1 MPENVTT
8 ARKSSFVL
16 WLCATLVLAGLILWL
31 SLIKVPQFP
40 GLDLNDKVKHF
51 LAYAALGLSVCS
63 VISRAFVR
71 QPRRY
76 VVLAGICMAT
86 LYGISLE
93 FAQALFTSDRECSVF
108 DMIADLL
115 GSAAGS
121 GLWAAAGPMFVQ
133 IRIWRRA

>member
-1 MPENVTT
+1 MPENMAG
-8 ARKSSFVL
+8 ARKLSFVL
-16 WLCATLVLAGLILWL
+16 WLCATLALAGLILWL
-31 SLIKVPQFP
+31 SLIRVPRFA
-40 GLDLNDKVKHF
+40 GLEINDKVEHF
-51 LAYAALGLSVCS
+51 LAYTALGVSVCS

-71 QPRRY
+71 LPRRY
-76 VVLAGICMAT
+76 AVLAGICIAA

-108 DMIADLL
+108 DMIVDLL
-115 GSAAGS
+115 GGAAGS